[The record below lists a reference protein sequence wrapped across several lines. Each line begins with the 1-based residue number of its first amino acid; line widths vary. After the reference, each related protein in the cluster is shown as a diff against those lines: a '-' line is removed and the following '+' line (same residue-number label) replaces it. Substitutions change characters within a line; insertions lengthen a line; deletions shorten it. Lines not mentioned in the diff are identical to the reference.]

1 MIRTTAMTKSV
12 IVVEDDRGLREQVAA
27 VLHAAPDIKCVG
39 AFATAEAALAKIP
52 ALKPDVVL
60 MGIGLP
66 GLSAIDSV
74 ARLKKL
80 EAAPQIIMLTA
91 CEDTDRIFRAL
102 RAGANGCLLK
112 SCPPE
117 ELLNAVRD
125 VLTGGAPLSSPIAR
139 MVVGHFHVRQPER
152 LKPDNIS
159 QREEQ
164 VLALLA
170 SGFIYKEIG
179 DQLGIGV
186 ETVRSHVKNICH
198 KMRVRNR
205 MEAVARRQAGA
216 N

>member
-1 MIRTTAMTKSV
+1 MITTTAMTKSV
-12 IVVEDDRGLREQVAA
+12 IVVEDDRGLREQIVA
-27 VLHAAPDIKCVG
+27 VLHTAPDIKCVA
-39 AFATAEAALAKIP
+39 AFPTGEAALAKIP

-60 MGIGLP
+60 MDVGLP
-66 GLSAIDSV
+66 GLSAIDCV
-74 ARLKKL
+74 ARLKNL
-80 EAAPQIIMLTA
+80 ETAPKIIILTA
-91 CEDTDRIFRAL
+91 CEDTNRIFRAL
-102 RAGANGCLLK
+102 RAGADGCLLK
-112 SCPPE
+112 SCPAE
-117 ELLNAVRD
+117 QLLEAVRD
-125 VLTGGAPLSSPIAR
+125 VLAGGAPLSSPIAR
-139 MVVGHFHVRQPER
+139 MVVEHFHVRQPD
-152 LKPDNIS
+152 KPKSDIIS